1 MSELEEL
8 KEQVR
13 ELNAK
18 MDALTRAE
26 AEQQSMTL
34 QMIAHVDVLNSA
46 MRKILSGVTRAD
58 GPTLYQLQLD
68 TFDKKLRLLSEKLA
82 QWHKISAS
90 GVPLYLP
97 PDQTDDLKQN

>member
-13 ELNAK
+13 DLNSKIDVIA
-18 MDALTRAE
+18 RAC
-26 AEQQSMTL
+26 AEQQSISL
-34 QMIAHVDVLNSA
+34 QMVAHIDVLHSA
-46 MRKILSGVTRAD
+46 MRKLLSVVTQKD

-68 TFDKKLRLLSEKLA
+68 TFDEKLRLLSEKLER
-82 QWHKISAS
+82 WHKIAAS

-97 PDQTDDLKQN
+97 PDQSDDLKQN